1 MDRDA
6 TVAPPASP
14 PDLSIVIPVYNEAHS
29 LVPLTSAIT
38 ETLARLGMSYELL
51 FVDDGSDDQTA
62 QILHDLA
69 AKQPEVRII
78 RFRHNA
84 GQSAALD
91 AGFQHVRAPRV
102 VTLDADLQNDPH
114 DIPALLKLLETY
126 DVVCG
131 IRQGRQDTWLRRL
144 SSKFANQV
152 RRRVLHDDIVDV
164 GCSLR
169 VYRRECLAAIKLYNG
184 MHRFLPVL
192 LQIEGCRIGQVPVQ
206 HHPRQYG
213 QSKYN
218 VRNRAWRALMDLLA
232 VRWMQRRQLRYEII
246 APETA
251 AADSFAARRTQC

>member
-1 MDRDA
+1 MDWDA
-6 TVAPPASP
+6 TDALPSSLPEI
-14 PDLSIVIPVYNEAHS
+14 SIVVPTYNEEES

-38 ETLARLGMSYELL
+38 EALATLGMSYELL
-51 FVDDGSDDQTA
+51 FVDDGSGDNTA
-62 QILHDLA
+62 QVLRELA
-69 AKQPEVRII
+69 AKQLEVHII

-84 GQSAALD
+84 GQSAALA
-91 AGFQHVRAPRV
+91 AGFKQVRGRRV
-102 VTLDADLQNDPH
+102 VTLDADLQNDPR
-114 DIPALLKLLETY
+114 DIPRLLEMLNDY

-144 SSKFANQV
+144 SSKFANNL
-152 RRRVLHDDIVDV
+152 RRRVLHDDIIDV

-169 VYRRECLAAIKLYNG
+169 AYRRQCLASIKLYNG

-192 LQIEGCRIGQVPVQ
+192 LQIEGFRIVQVPVR

-232 VRWMQRRQLRYEII
+232 VRWMQSRRLRYEVIE
-246 APETA
+246 PEA
-251 AADSFAARRTQC
+251 GVIGARGGRC